1 MNRLELVDEI
11 LQGKGNRLRE
21 SYFNKNYPDILDEI
35 LLYCSNISHL
45 PFNQK
50 IWHWVNKKPS
60 EYLCKCGNNT
70 TFNRNWKDGYRKYCS
85 AKCSASDS
93 STKEKRKSTNLKKY
107 GVDNVAKLDDV
118 KKKQEETNLA
128 KYGHKS
134 SFQNKEVRKKWKKVI
149 KEKYS
154 VDHVFQLVQVKEKS
168 KKTNLSKFGKEH
180 FVQSEF
186 YKQKLEEIGFSEI
199 LKKIYFHN
207 HIEKYI
213 DYNLEFKEINDRI
226 LTLKSN
232 SCGHEFKIHY
242 DSIKRRLE
250 NGYEYCTV
258 CNPINSGQSQE
269 EIVIV
274 KWLKGIQLDLI
285 ERDRSLGIELDI
297 YIPSK
302 KLAIEFNGLY
312 WHSELYKNKNFH
324 LNKTKICQDNDIQL
338 IHIWEDDWLY
348 KTEIIK
354 SIISNRLGIIQ
365 KRIFARKCQIKIVK
379 NSEKDDFLENNHIQ
393 GKCVSS
399 INLGLFHD
407 DEMVSLMT
415 FGKRSINGKE
425 EFELLRFCNKID
437 NVIVGSASKLFKY
450 FVENFNFE
458 SITSFADISQFG
470 GGLYKKLGF
479 EYIHRSE
486 PNYWWIVDGIRHHR
500 FNYNKKR
507 LVKEGF
513 DSSKTEVEIMYS
525 RGYFRVFGCGQD
537 KYVYKKR

>member
-1 MNRLELVDEI
+1 M
-11 LQGKGNRLRE
+11 
-21 SYFNKNYPDILDEI
+21 
-35 LLYCSNISHL
+35 
-45 PFNQK
+45 
-50 IWHWVNKKPS
+50 
-60 EYLCKCGNNT
+60 
-70 TFNRNWKDGYRKYCS
+70 
-85 AKCSASDS
+85 
-93 STKEKRKSTNLKKY
+93 
-107 GVDNVAKLDDV
+107 
-118 KKKQEETNLA
+118 
-128 KYGHKS
+128 
-134 SFQNKEVRKKWKKVI
+134 
-149 KEKYS
+149 
-154 VDHVFQLVQVKEKS
+154 
-168 KKTNLSKFGKEH
+168 
-180 FVQSEF
+180 
-186 YKQKLEEIGFSEI
+186 
-199 LKKIYFHN
+199 
-207 HIEKYI
+207 
-213 DYNLEFKEINDRI
+213 EFKEINDRI